1 MQIWLWVA
9 AISLIHLG
17 LLYTCSAQS
26 TWVRVFGGTGYDTP
40 TSIACHA
47 DGSIVVVGNSRSSD
61 GDLNV
66 VACWSE
72 LQLGPPSRSGF
83 ALMTNGKGAL
93 TKAICLM
100 GEAPTGAN
108 DVRFFSDG
116 SISVCGAVTHYEQSS
131 GWFDMY
137 VAELSST
144 LLPVYTK
151 SLGGSESDF
160 FLKHAVTDSSVHLIG
175 YTLSN
180 DRDFKSMNKN
190 SGGSFTNQV
199 VLIKLNRKGD
209 LLWKKTFGGSGDDI
223 GRSLVLTPSGGMVTG
238 GETESSD
245 GDFEGLRRG
254 GRSDAY
260 VMMHNSRGE
269 VEWKIVLGGSGDEGL
284 FSTVISGSGDIIV
297 SGSTS
302 SRDGD
307 FADRRDTSKG
317 CVFLVCLTPSGDIRW
332 KRYLTDF
339 TPNDICVVQ
348 GGGIIM
354 AGSCS
359 PRHERWRKYG
369 KGGSADVALMKL
381 DSIGNELWSRV
392 YGGRGTDYATALC
405 EDSEGYIVVTGV
417 TASDPGDQN
426 NDGTFSGL
434 GKGTPDDSIES
445 GNDVFVLRLNRN
457 GELESK

>member
-1 MQIWLWVA
+1 MSTALVSMILA
-9 AISLIHLG
+9 LLHFG

-26 TWVRVFGGTGYDTP
+26 TWVRVFGGTDNDKP
-40 TSIACHA
+40 TSIACGP
-47 DGSIVVVGNSRSSD
+47 DGNLVVAGNSLSHD
-61 GDLNV
+61 GDLDIIG
-66 VACWSE
+66 CWTEMLYQRTSY
-72 LQLGPPSRSGF
+72 GF
-83 ALMTNGKGAL
+83 ALSIDKRGRL
-93 TKAICLM
+93 TKAACLP
-100 GEAPTGAN
+100 GEAPTQASA
-108 DVRFFSDG
+108 VRFFSDG
-116 SISVCGAVTHYEQSS
+116 SMLVSGEITHYEQSA

-137 VAELSST
+137 VTELSST

-151 SLGGSESDF
+151 SLGGSESEF
-160 FLKHAVTDSSVHLIG
+160 FLEHAVTDSSVHLIG
-175 YTLSN
+175 FTLSN

-190 SGGSFTNQV
+190 RGRSYTDDA
-199 VLIKLNRKGD
+199 VLVKVNRKGD
-209 LLWKKTFGGSGDDI
+209 VVWKKTFGGSGDDI
-223 GRSLVLTPSGGMVTG
+223 GRSLVLTANGGVVSAG
-238 GETESSD
+238 VTESSD

-254 GRSDAY
+254 GRSDSY
-260 VMMHNSRGE
+260 IIMHNSRGE

-284 FSTVISGSGDIIV
+284 LKTVISGSGDIIV

-339 TPNDICVVQ
+339 TPNDICVTQ
-348 GGGIIM
+348 DGGIIL

-405 EDSEGYIVVTGV
+405 EDAEGCIIVTGV